1 MRLGHSLSQN
11 ATNIFY
17 VPWQGW
23 RGSRAALDQQELG
36 FYRSLASMND

>member
-1 MRLGHSLSQN
+1 MVYKSTVVYKSL
-11 ATNIFY
+11 IFY
-17 VPWQGW
+17 LPWQGW